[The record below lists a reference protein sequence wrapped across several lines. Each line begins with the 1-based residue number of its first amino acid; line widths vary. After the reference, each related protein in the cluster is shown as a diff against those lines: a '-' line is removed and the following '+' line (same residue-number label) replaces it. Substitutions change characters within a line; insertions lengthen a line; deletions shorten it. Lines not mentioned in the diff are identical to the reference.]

1 MKLRFLEVNFPKIKD
16 GFPNFTKVLSV
27 DMTPP
32 PCTRLIEWRMDQAMQ
47 DMPLV
52 LWSGPVNKTTL
63 ARQMAKWPNGQ
74 GGGLP
79 SITLGDPLALQS
91 ARADPVCMVRP
102 LKSLGSKRPDF
113 AVSPSGTRHKS

>member
-1 MKLRFLEVNFPKIKD
+1 
-16 GFPNFTKVLSV
+16 
-27 DMTPP
+27 MTPP
-32 PCTRLIEWRMDQAMQ
+32 HCPRLIEWRMDQAMQ
-47 DMPLV
+47 DTPLV
-52 LWSGPVNKTTL
+52 LWSGPCQVDKTTL
-63 ARQMAKWPNGQ
+63 ARQLAKWSNGQ

-113 AVSPSGTRHKS
+113 DVSPSGTRHKS